1 MHLVRI
7 DFLKSSASWRKAP
20 TISVPSIVLRGVDSG
35 FGRPTDEPSGDQAKF
50 SNLVARRN
58 VEGAGHDLPVQRPD
72 AVAAA
77 LLDLL

>member
-1 MHLVRI
+1 MSDTPPNTQDPLRQRAI
-7 DFLKSSASWRKAP
+7 A
-20 TISVPSIVLRGVDSG
+20 LRGVDSG

-50 SNLVARRN
+50 SNLVARRK